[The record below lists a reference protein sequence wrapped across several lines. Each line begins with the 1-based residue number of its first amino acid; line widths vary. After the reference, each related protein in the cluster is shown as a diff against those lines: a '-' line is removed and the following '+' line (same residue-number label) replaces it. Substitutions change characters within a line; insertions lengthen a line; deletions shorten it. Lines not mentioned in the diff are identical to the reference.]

1 MLLLTAVMAHS
12 NLFLTVYVPLLPKH
26 SVQSSVKKI
35 KCQKKKRSCKTES
48 IHMLFPRH
56 CDLVELTFLCPDDQI
71 CQQIM
76 LNLLSAHQL
85 SLL

>member
-35 KCQKKKRSCKTES
+35 KCQKKKKKVLQDRIHTYALSKT
-48 IHMLFPRH
+48 L
-56 CDLVELTFLCPDDQI
+56 
-71 CQQIM
+71 
-76 LNLLSAHQL
+76 
-85 SLL
+85 